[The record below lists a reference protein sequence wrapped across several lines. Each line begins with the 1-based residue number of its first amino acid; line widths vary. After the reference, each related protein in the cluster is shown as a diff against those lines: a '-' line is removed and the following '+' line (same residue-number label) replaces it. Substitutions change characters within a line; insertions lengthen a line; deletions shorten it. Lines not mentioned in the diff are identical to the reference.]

1 MYAGRTNPHF
11 AIKLYVKAA
20 GCEKLLKKIRDK
32 GISQDAL
39 LFIMVL
45 EKINVSLEDC
55 TYI

>member
-1 MYAGRTNPHF
+1 MYAGRNNPHF
-11 AIKLYVKAA
+11 AIKLYVKVA
-20 GCEKLLKKIRDK
+20 GYEILLKKIRDK